1 MNLPNLPNL
10 NLCKVSSI
18 QLPVIQSVIKV
29 NVKTFDKISG
39 QIGQIQSCFL
49 RENDGS
55 DDVKVRIYSLN
66 NCRFTVFRTVNFG
79 NYETTPLQSV
89 IYKS

>member
-10 NLCKVSSI
+10 NLRKVSSI
-18 QLPVIQSVIKV
+18 QPPVIQSVMKV

-55 DDVKVRIYSLN
+55 DDVKVRIYSKTIAVLR
-66 NCRFTVFRTVNFG
+66 C
-79 NYETTPLQSV
+79 SV
-89 IYKS
+89 Q

>member
-18 QLPVIQSVIKV
+18 QLPVIQSVMKV

-39 QIGQIQSCFL
+39 QIGQFQSCFL

-66 NCRFTVFRTVNFG
+66 FR
-79 NYETTPLQSV
+79 
-89 IYKS
+89 K